1 MAMERLLELMAN
13 KRASDLFLSVGSPV
27 QIKLNGIAVPINQ
40 QRLDP
45 ESVENLLRE
54 VITDKQWQDY
64 QSEQELN
71 VGYGLRGV
79 GSFRFSLFRQRGST
93 AAVIRYIPGD
103 VPSFESL
110 NLPVALQDQ
119 IMAKRGLMLVVGA
132 TGSGKTTTLASLIDY
147 RNHHRTGHI
156 LTLEDPIEFVF
167 KNRMSVVNQRQIG
180 TDTKD
185 LRTALKNALRQAP
198 DCIFIGEIR
207 DTETMSAAIAY
218 AQSGHLVLATLHA
231 NNASHALN
239 RIVSFYPPENRQV
252 LLSDLSTTLKCVVS
266 QRLLKSIGG
275 GRVPAVEVLL
285 NTTHI
290 AELIEQGRLSEI
302 RDALTNSMTPGAQTF
317 DRALIDLLLAGQVTR
332 DDALANA
339 DSPTNLLWML
349 ENRGTPHER
358 ASSTAADAEPPA
370 PPAIPFPSLGGAETG
385 STAAAPP
392 SGHPSGSS
400 SGSPSGS
407 SPGSPSQ
414 GGPAAGNPTELA
426 QRRPQSP
433 QSVDNG
439 GAADR
444 NRPATATR
452 SDFLLNI

>member
-1 MAMERLLELMAN
+1 MAMEKLLELMAS

-45 ESVENLLRE
+45 AGVETLLRE
-54 VITDKQWQDY
+54 VITDKQWEEY
-64 QSEQELN
+64 QAEHELN

-79 GSFRFSLFRQRGST
+79 GSFRFSLFKQRGST
-93 AAVIRYIPGD
+93 AAVVRYIPGD

-110 NLPVALQDQ
+110 NLPAVLQEQ
-119 IMAKRGLMLVVGA
+119 IMAKRGLILVVGA

-147 RNHHRTGHI
+147 RNQHRTGHI

-167 KNRMSVVNQRQIG
+167 KNRMSIVNQRQIG
-180 TDTKD
+180 TDAKS
-185 LRTALKNALRQAP
+185 LKTALKNALRQAP

-239 RIVSFYPPENRQV
+239 RIVSFYAPENRAV
-252 LLSDLSTTLKCVVS
+252 LLSDLSTTLKTVIS

-290 AELIEQGRLSEI
+290 ADLIEQGRLNEI
-302 RDALTNSMTPGAQTF
+302 REALTNSMTPGAQTF
-317 DRALIDLLLAGQVTR
+317 DRALIDLLVAGKVTR
-332 DDALANA
+332 EDALTNA

-349 ENRGTPHER
+349 ENRGTPHE
-358 ASSTAADAEPPA
+358 
-370 PPAIPFPSLGGAETG
+370 
-385 STAAAPP
+385 AAAPAA
-392 SGHPSGSS
+392 SAVEATAEAEA
-400 SGSPSGS
+400 
-407 SPGSPSQ
+407 
-414 GGPAAGNPTELA
+414 PAPLVPFPTLAGVETPASTPEAAPTGAPRTPVTVANPDNTRAGRA
-426 QRRPQSP
+426 QPP

-439 GAADR
+439 GSEAR
-444 NRPATATR
+444 TGSSNSTR
-452 SDFLLNI
+452 TDFLLNI